1 MTLPHFSVVQV
12 LHLGLNN
19 RFVTFKS
26 CLNFLRS
33 GKVGVVK
40 FKKTNVW

>member
-1 MTLPHFSVVQV
+1 MTLPHLSVVQV

-19 RFVTFKS
+19 RFVTLKS
-26 CLNFLRS
+26 CSNILRS

-40 FKKTNVW
+40 FKKINVG